1 MGKDHLQFNI
11 IPISLDRLSQAV
23 IVLKTLSEKYQVQ
36 FIPFE
41 GSQISLSEVLGSV
54 GSPGQYFYIDIPVQV
69 VVDGVRV
76 VKRERYYSVPAEGQR
91 FPLSFGLELAANVIG
106 DPDKAHWKNCIVS
119 EDQEK
124 TQTDNFRELF
134 GAFDFTLE

>member
-11 IPISLDRLSQAV
+11 IPISLDRVPQAALL
-23 IVLKTLSEKYQVQ
+23 LKTLSEKYQVQ

-41 GSQISLSEVLGSV
+41 RSQTSLSEVLESA
-54 GSPGQYFYIDIPVQV
+54 GSPGQYFYIDIPVEV
-69 VVDGVRV
+69 VVDGHPV
-76 VKRERYYSVPAEGQR
+76 VKRERYYTIPAEGQR

-106 DPDKAHWKNCIVS
+106 APDKAHWKNCIVS
-119 EDQEK
+119 EELEK
-124 TQTDNFRELF
+124 TQTDTFRELF